1 MSFVIGIGVILVG
14 SSYPKELARE
24 LIGIC
29 FVEERTTMLVV
40 LLWTTLLSSS
50 SLLRSETLW
59 LLYFVDNGRMIL
71 LPIRS
76 WIFPWLWR
84 YDLYWSL
91 LRN

>member
-24 LIGIC
+24 LISIC

-40 LLWTTLLSSS
+40 LLWTTLLISS
-50 SLLRSETLW
+50 SLLRSGTLW
-59 LLYFVDNGRMIL
+59 LLFFVDNGRTIL

-84 YDLYWSL
+84 YDLY
-91 LRN
+91 